1 MATTDRI
8 VLGSGKLYV
17 TEYDS
22 STDIPDDSE
31 IEVEENRLGYIQG
44 GATLEYSPTFYEAK
58 DDLGYVTKSVLTE
71 EEATFK
77 SGILTFT
84 GDTLNKLCATGRV
97 IETDNTRTVKIGGVA
112 NNNRKKYVVH
122 FHHEDS
128 EDGDIR
134 ITIVGRN
141 EAGFSL
147 EFKKDSETVI
157 DAEFKCQS
165 LDSDGTLIIY
175 KEEIKSTSSDTT
187 EG

>member
-1 MATTDRI
+1 MATSDRI

-22 STDIPDDSE
+22 STGIPDDSE
-31 IEVEENRLGYIQG
+31 IEVEDNRLGYIQG

-58 DDLGYVTKSVLTE
+58 DDLGYVTKTVLTE

-77 SGILTFT
+77 SGILTFN
-84 GDTLNKLCATGRV
+84 GNTLNTLCATGRV
-97 IETDNTRTVKIGGVA
+97 TEADGVRTVKIGGVA
-112 NNNRKKYVVH
+112 NNNRKKYVIH
-122 FHHEDS
+122 FVHEDS

-134 ITIVGRN
+134 VTIVGRN

-147 EFKKDSETVI
+147 EFKKDAETVI
-157 DAEFKCQS
+157 DAEFKCQA

-175 KEEIKSTSSDTT
+175 KEEYTEDSTT